1 MSTDT
6 TDDAGNETDD
16 AGNTT
21 DDAGNTTDDAG
32 NTTDDAGNTTDG
44 AGDPTEGGAEGTTTD
59 DVPGA
64 ASNDETPPADPAAQV
79 ELLRA
84 ENRRL
89 RSAYAQAR
97 RSTYRRTAVGLA
109 TIGAVAGLAG
119 VAFPASGT
127 VLFSLAGIGGF
138 AALLTYYLTPER
150 FVAATVGEAVYTAHA
165 ENGDAVTGE
174 LGLADQRLYV
184 PLADPTRA
192 ATLYVPQKAADAPP
206 AAEDLEATF
215 VANEDGE
222 RGVSLR
228 PAGGALF
235 REFERSLAGP
245 LAEDPGALAD
255 QLGDGLVASFELADG
270 VDSDVAA
277 DGTKCVFGV
286 DGSAFGAVDRFD
298 HPIASFL
305 AVGLAVG
312 LDRPVET
319 TVTPGDDRVEYR
331 VTCSWTDDESEWMF
345 GHTGTPGAGDGGGD
359 AEG

>member
-1 MSTDT
+1 MSTDAIDD
-6 TDDAGNETDD
+6 TDERERTGDRPDAGPDET
-16 AGNTT
+16 
-21 DDAGNTTDDAG
+21 
-32 NTTDDAGNTTDG
+32 
-44 AGDPTEGGAEGTTTD
+44 
-59 DVPGA
+59 
-64 ASNDETPPADPAAQV
+64 ETPPPSELAARV
-79 ELLRA
+79 ELLEA

-89 RSAYAQAR
+89 RAAYAASR
-97 RSTYRRTAVGLA
+97 RATYERTAVGLA
-109 TIGAVAGLAG
+109 ATGAVAALGG
-119 VAFPASGT
+119 IAFPASST
-127 VLFSLAGIGGF
+127 VLFSLAAIGFF

-165 ENGDAVTGE
+165 ENGDAVAGE

-192 ATLYVPQKAADAPP
+192 ATLYVPQEAADAPP
-206 AAEDLEATF
+206 PADDLEATF
-215 VANEDGE
+215 VASEDGE

-235 REFERSLAGP
+235 REFERSLTGP

-255 QLGDGLVASFELADG
+255 QLADGLVAAFELADG
-270 VDSDVAA
+270 VDPDVAA
-277 DGTKCVFGV
+277 DGTQCVFGV

-331 VTCSWTDDESEWMF
+331 VTCSWTDNESEWVF
-345 GHTGTPGAGDGGGD
+345 DHTGTPD
-359 AEG
+359 AEGDDGDAGS